1 MPAAPAWRMLENP
14 LTQAYDFQRGNP
26 AFMAAC
32 SLSINGVTPRLRS
45 RSEVRPILVQETAMV
60 AAMLSRETDIDPVEE
75 MRLRTW
81 ARRNYEPHQQERDS
95 EWHPVILDEM
105 RRKDSEKKSS

>member
-1 MPAAPAWRMLENP
+1 
-14 LTQAYDFQRGNP
+14 
-26 AFMAAC
+26 
-32 SLSINGVTPRLRS
+32 
-45 RSEVRPILVQETAMV
+45 MV
-60 AAMLSRETDIDPVEE
+60 ASALLPREAEIDPVEE

-105 RRKDSEKKSS
+105 RRKDSEKKSI